1 VFGVAMFGAIAAAQT
16 KATYSAPSPAA
27 GSPRVIQDVVGGEI
41 SRVAN
46 TVGVQAADLGAA
58 AWLDG
63 MHLAMLVVA
72 AFALLGAAL
81 CLITLRRRHRA
92 DHSHPAVPH

>member
-1 VFGVAMFGAIAAAQT
+1 
-16 KATYSAPSPAA
+16 
-27 GSPRVIQDVVGGEI
+27 
-41 SRVAN
+41 
-46 TVGVQAADLGAA
+46 
-58 AWLDG
+58 